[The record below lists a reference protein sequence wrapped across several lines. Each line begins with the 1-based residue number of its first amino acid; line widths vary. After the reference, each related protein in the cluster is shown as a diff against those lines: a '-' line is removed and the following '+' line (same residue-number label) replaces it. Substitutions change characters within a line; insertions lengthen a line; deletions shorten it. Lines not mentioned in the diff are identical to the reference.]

1 MNYEDWEH
9 PEEIER
15 LNELTRPARE
25 RSCRRAWMKQ
35 MAIQWGGWLLAA
47 LLMAIQFA
55 TIAH

>member
-1 MNYEDWEH
+1 MSYEEM
-9 PEEIER
+9 ECING
-15 LNELTRPARE
+15 LNAARRE
-25 RSCRRAWMKQ
+25 RACRRAWMKQ